1 MRYNKNFDFDVAIK
15 SALQLRDLLL
25 KNSRLK
31 DSANSNTISDFRFT
45 YYDTVQDELMEGYK
59 QNMYLFSVL
68 LKDDKMNK
76 NLMGVFLEDV
86 YNNLRERVL
95 EEESYE

>member
-1 MRYNKNFDFDVAIK
+1 MRYNKNFDFDVATK

-45 YYDTVQDELMEGYK
+45 YYDTVQDELME
-59 QNMYLFSVL
+59 
-68 LKDDKMNK
+68 
-76 NLMGVFLEDV
+76 VFLEDV